1 MGQDV
6 VIEVK
11 GLVKTFG
18 KKTVLNGLNM
28 TIRRGDIYGFIGNNG
43 SGKTTA
49 MKIILGL
56 LEADSGDITLFGSK
70 DLLSERRKIGSLI
83 EAPGLYKGCTAKENM
98 KRFAM
103 LFGGEEKEIDD
114 LLSFVGLGDVGKKKV
129 RAFSLG
135 MKQRLGIAV
144 ALLGNP
150 EILVLDEPTNGLD
163 PAGIKDLREL
173 FEKIASEK
181 GVSLLISS
189 HHLDELSRIANVYGI
204 LVDGRIVDETRKD
217 DILAKCGTV
226 VLLESSDPSKVLA
239 VLSPKGKVSLDG
251 TKIRIE
257 GNLSSGEV
265 ASLLVKE
272 GVPFSSIQEQPLGF
286 EDYFIER
293 MGR

>member
-70 DLLSERRKIGSLI
+70 DLLAERKRIGSLI

-114 LLSFVGLGDVGKKKV
+114 LLAFVGLGDVGKKKV

-217 DILAKCGTV
+217 DILA
-226 VLLESSDPSKVLA
+226 
-239 VLSPKGKVSLDG
+239 
-251 TKIRIE
+251 
-257 GNLSSGEV
+257 
-265 ASLLVKE
+265 
-272 GVPFSSIQEQPLGF
+272 
-286 EDYFIER
+286 
-293 MGR
+293 

>member
-1 MGQDV
+1 MEQDV

-56 LEADSGDITLFGSK
+56 LKADSGDITLFGSK
-70 DLLSERRKIGSLI
+70 DLLVERRKIGSLI

-217 DILAKCGTV
+217 DILAQCGTV
-226 VLLESSDPSKVLA
+226 VLLESSEPSKVLA
-239 VLSPKGKVSLDG
+239 VLSPKGKVSVDG

-272 GVPFSSIQEQPLGF
+272 GVPFSSIQEQSLGF

>member
-70 DLLSERRKIGSLI
+70 DLLAERRKIGSLI

-114 LLSFVGLGDVGKKKV
+114 LLAFVGLGDVGKKKV

-239 VLSPKGKVSLDG
+239 VLSPKGKVSVDG
-251 TKIRIE
+251 AKIRIE

-272 GVPFSSIQEQPLGF
+272 GVPFSSIQEQSLGF

>member
-18 KKTVLNGLNM
+18 KKAVLNGLNM

-70 DLLSERRKIGSLI
+70 DLLAERKRIGSLI

-103 LFGGEEKEIDD
+103 IFGGEVKEIDD
-114 LLSFVGLGDVGKKKV
+114 LLTFVGLGDVGKKKV

-217 DILAKCGTV
+217 DILAKCGTI
-226 VLLESSDPSKVLA
+226 VLLESSEPSKVLA

-272 GVPFSSIQEQPLGF
+272 GVPFSSIQEQSLGF

>member
-1 MGQDV
+1 MEQDV

-11 GLVKTFG
+11 GLVKTYG

-70 DLLSERRKIGSLI
+70 DLLSGRKRIGSLI

-135 MKQRLGIAV
+135 MK
-144 ALLGNP
+144 
-150 EILVLDEPTNGLD
+150 
-163 PAGIKDLREL
+163 
-173 FEKIASEK
+173 
-181 GVSLLISS
+181 
-189 HHLDELSRIANVYGI
+189 
-204 LVDGRIVDETRKD
+204 
-217 DILAKCGTV
+217 
-226 VLLESSDPSKVLA
+226 
-239 VLSPKGKVSLDG
+239 
-251 TKIRIE
+251 
-257 GNLSSGEV
+257 
-265 ASLLVKE
+265 
-272 GVPFSSIQEQPLGF
+272 
-286 EDYFIER
+286 
-293 MGR
+293 

>member
-70 DLLSERRKIGSLI
+70 DLLTERRKIGSLI

-114 LLSFVGLGDVGKKKV
+114 LLTFVGLGDVGKKKV

-173 FEKIASEK
+173 FEKITSEK

-217 DILAKCGTV
+217 DILAKCGKV

-239 VLSPKGKVSLDG
+239 ALSPKGKVAIDG
-251 TKIRIE
+251 NKIRIE

-272 GVPFSSIQEQPLGF
+272 GVPFSSIQEQSLGF